1 MVTLCSSDTQAFYIL
16 LSIILIYDFYIKFE
30 ITILSRASLMAE
42 TVKNLP
48 AMRETLVGSLGWEVP
63 LEQGKAYPLQFSG
76 LENFVDCIVHG
87 VSMSR
92 TRLIDF
98 HFWDRSSITL
108 LSHHSPYSLVLLNTC
123 WYFQGTPPEAS
134 APHLLNSFKNLSFSS
149 VVNHFP

>member
-1 MVTLCSSDTQAFYIL
+1 MIPGWE
-16 LSIILIYDFYIKFE
+16 KFTGE
-30 ITILSRASLMAE
+30 GIGYRLQYSWASLVAQL
-42 TVKNLP
+42 VKNPP

-134 APHLLNSFKNLSFSS
+134 APHLLDSFKNLSFSS